1 METVNKQSPYWNNMG
16 NQLPFKK
23 YKIPSWVV
31 CIDVYFLF
39 HIFLFKWWIP
49 KTISFNTKTIQN
61 GHLDDLGVPPI
72 LGNLHV
78 YPFTLW

>member
-31 CIDVYFLF
+31 WCSMYIDVYFLF
-39 HIFLFKWWIP
+39 HIFFLQMVDP
-49 KTISFNTKTIQN
+49 QN
-61 GHLDDLGVPPI
+61 HKFQ
-72 LGNLHV
+72 
-78 YPFTLW
+78 Y